1 MTQIL
6 LLPRSMS
13 SKRTGISKS
22 DVRKNNSVILTEKLN
37 ERQPQSLDEKRKRR
51 EREMI
56 LNGIRENASRRRQK

>member
-1 MTQIL
+1 
-6 LLPRSMS
+6 MS